1 MPSPTAPDRVPRN
14 PGLRREIGTIGLS
27 WVSVGSIIGSGWLF
41 GALFAAQA
49 AGTASLVSWGIGA
62 FAITVLAF
70 VHAELGA
77 AYPVAGGTARFPH
90 YAFGSVAGASFGW
103 FSWLQAVATAPIEVM
118 ASLNYLSVHADW
130 IQTDK
135 NHLTAAGYGLAVAF
149 MAFFVIVNFLGV
161 RWLAHTNSL
170 ATWWKIAVPVVT
182 IAVLMATAFHG
193 ANFGHQGFA
202 PFGAQGV
209 LSAVSTGG
217 IIFALLGF
225 EQADQL
231 AGESRD
237 PARDI
242 PRAVIGSIV
251 LGTLVYVALQVAF
264 IGALP
269 PSAFA
274 HGWAD
279 LTFTDKAGPFA
290 GLALSAGVGWLA
302 VLIYVDAVVSP
313 TGTGLIYTT
322 AASRVSYGL
331 SRNGYVPAVF
341 ERTTAR
347 GVPWFSL
354 LFAFAVGLI
363 IFLPFPTWQKL
374 VGFVTSASVLMYAGA
389 PLAFGCLRKQDPAR
403 HRPYRLRGGA
413 FWAPVA
419 FVVANLIIYWAGW
432 DTLWRLGLAIV
443 LGYVLLGGSALLRLN
458 PKVPH
463 PDWRSA
469 QWLPGYLLGMG
480 VISWQGRYCSTGPAP
495 EVSCGATGA
504 IPLWWDMV
512 VIAAFSLLIYYWAR
526 SVRLPDRE
534 TQEYIGSVVPLTGG

>member
-1 MPSPTAPDRVPRN
+1 MPTPAAPELSPK
-14 PGLRREIGTIGLS
+14 PGLRRDIGLIGLIWTS
-27 WVSVGSIIGSGWLF
+27 TGSIIGSGWLF
-41 GALFAAQA
+41 GALFAAQV
-49 AGTASLVSWGIGA
+49 AGTAALVSWGIGA
-62 FAITVLAF
+62 LAITVLAF

-77 AYPVAGGTARFPH
+77 MYPVSGGTARFPH

-118 ASLNYLSVHADW
+118 ASLNYLSVHATW
-130 IQTDK
+130 VQTEK
-135 NHLTAAGYGLAVAF
+135 NQLTAAGYGLAVAF
-149 MAFFVIVNFLGV
+149 MAFFVLVNFFGI
-161 RWLAHTNSL
+161 RWLAHTNSV
-170 ATWWKIAVPVVT
+170 ATWWKLAIPLLT
-182 IAVLMATAFHG
+182 IAALAATTFHKS
-193 ANFGHQGFA
+193 NFGHQGFA
-202 PFGAQGV
+202 PFGVEGV

-231 AGESRD
+231 AGESRN

-242 PRAVIGSIV
+242 PRAVIGSI
-251 LGTLVYVALQVAF
+251 LIGALVYWALQVVF

-269 PSAFA
+269 QNSFA

-279 LTFTDKAGPFA
+279 LTFADKTGPFA
-290 GLALSAGVGWLA
+290 GLALSAGLGWLA
-302 VLIYVDAVVSP
+302 ALIYIDAVVSP

-354 LFAFAVGLI
+354 LFAFLVGLI
-363 IFLPFPTWQKL
+363 VFLPFPTWQKL

-389 PLAFGCLRKQDPAR
+389 PLALGCLRKQDPGR
-403 HRPYRLRGGA
+403 HRPYRLPGSL

-419 FVVANLIIYWAGW
+419 FIVSNLIIYWAGW

-443 LGYVLLGGSALLRLN
+443 LGYLLLGGSALLRLN
-458 PKVPH
+458 PRAPH
-463 PDWRSA
+463 LDWRSA
-469 QWLPGYLLGMG
+469 QWLPVYLLGLG
-480 VISWQGRYCSTGPAP
+480 LISWQGGYCSGGPASK
-495 EVSCGATGA
+495 VACGATGV
-504 IPLWWDMV
+504 IPLWWDMAI
-512 VIAAFSLLIYYWAR
+512 IAAFSLLIYFWAQA
-526 SVRLPDRE
+526 VRLPDEAARA
-534 TQEYIGSVVPLTGG
+534 YIGPVDVLPGC